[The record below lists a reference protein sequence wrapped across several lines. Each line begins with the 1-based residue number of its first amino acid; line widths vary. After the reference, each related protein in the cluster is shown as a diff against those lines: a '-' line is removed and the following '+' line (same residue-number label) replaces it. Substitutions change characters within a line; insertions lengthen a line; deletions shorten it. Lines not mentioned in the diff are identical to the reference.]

1 MSIKRLAGE
10 TAIYGISSIL
20 PRLLTFVILTP
31 WLTRITS
38 QGQYGVI
45 GDLHFWIALGVA
57 VIGLR
62 FETAVF
68 RYASRKD
75 HAAAVVYRTA
85 TLTVLGAVLLT
96 IGPGLLL
103 APTLADWLSYPDRV
117 VYIQFALGIVA
128 FDVLGA
134 IPLARLRL
142 EGRPRVFAA
151 VQLGN
156 VVLTLLLLYALLEVF
171 PRRPIGGIAYR
182 PDFIIAYYFLAN
194 LLASGVRYLVLLLVT
209 RRPPAALDATLDG
222 PNILPAPAF
231 SPALFRLMAAYCLP
245 LMLVTAAGIVNNLI
259 GPSLIKYYQG
269 GTVSANLD
277 VSGQYSAA
285 LKLAV
290 VMNLFITA
298 YNYAAEPFFFRQSSQ
313 SEDRTIYAD
322 SARLF
327 TLVGS
332 IGFIGILVFLDEL
345 QLFIGADKREAM
357 VVVPVMLAANL
368 VLGLYY
374 NLSIGFRLTD
384 HTRQAAWVSLIGA
397 AVTIALS
404 IWLTPLYGAFGPAWA
419 MLACYVFMAVAAYAL
434 NTRYFP
440 VAYHWCRILTYPA
453 LAVGAY
459 FLHLFLLQKLQPAF
473 WVEFVFNI
481 VYLLTFLA
489 VLYVMERRWLR
500 GLG

>member
-38 QGQYGVI
+38 DAQYGVI

-68 RYASRKD
+68 RYASRRD

-85 TLTVLGAVLLT
+85 TFTVLGAVLLL

-103 APTLADWLSYPDRV
+103 APTLADWLSYPDRTI
-117 VYIQFALGIVA
+117 YIQFALGIVA

-156 VVLTLLLLYALLEVF
+156 VLLTLLLLYALLEVF
-171 PRRPIGGIAYR
+171 PRRSIGGIAYQ
-182 PDFIIAYYFLAN
+182 PDYIIAYYFLAN
-194 LLASGVRYLVLLLVT
+194 LLASGIRYCTLLLVT
-209 RRPPAALDATLDG
+209 RQPPPALDATLDG
-222 PNILPAPAF
+222 PAILPKPTF
-231 SPALFRLMAAYCLP
+231 DPALFRLMLAYCLP
-245 LMLVTAAGIVNNLI
+245 LMLVTAAGIVNNLV
-259 GPSLIKYYQG
+259 GPSIIKYYQG
-269 GTVSANLD
+269 STVSANLGI
-277 VSGQYSAA
+277 SGQYSAA

-298 YNYAAEPFFFRQSSQ
+298 YNYAAEPFFFRQSGQ
-313 SEDRTIYAD
+313 SADRTIYAD

-345 QLFIGADKREAM
+345 QLFIGADMRGAM
-357 VVVPVMLAANL
+357 IVVPVLLAANL
-368 VLGLYY
+368 ILGLYY

-397 AVTIALS
+397 AITIGLS
-404 IWLTPLYGAFGPAWA
+404 IWLTPLYGPFGPAWA
-419 MLACYVFMAVAAYAL
+419 MLACYLFMAVAAYVL
-434 NTRYFP
+434 NLRYFP
-440 VAYHWCRILTYPA
+440 VDYNWGRILAYPS

-459 FLHLFLLQKLQPAF
+459 LLHHSLIQSWQPAF
-473 WVEFVFNI
+473 WTELVFN
-481 VYLLTFLA
+481 VAYLLAFL
-489 VLYVMERRWLR
+489 VGLYLMERRWLR
-500 GLG
+500 GLV